1 MVSKNTHAQF
11 TRGLSV
17 VRFRDSRLGS
27 NISLSC
33 TEMSKRKKAKT
44 AIVQGLMDVT
54 KTAESLLSD
63 SDSSQ
68 SKYRGAASTLQ
79 EGEGV
84 SC

>member
-1 MVSKNTHAQF
+1 MT
-11 TRGLSV
+11 
-17 VRFRDSRLGS
+17 
-27 NISLSC
+27 
-33 TEMSKRKKAKT
+33 KRKKAKT

-68 SKYRGAASTLQ
+68 GKYRGAASTLQ